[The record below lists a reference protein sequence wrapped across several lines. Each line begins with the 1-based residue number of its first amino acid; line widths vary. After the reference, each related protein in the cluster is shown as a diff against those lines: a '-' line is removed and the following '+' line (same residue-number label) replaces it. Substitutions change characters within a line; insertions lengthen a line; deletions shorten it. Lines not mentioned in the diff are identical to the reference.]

1 MSVGDCRKRLAQR
14 RVRRTVLFLALA
26 SAICASTVGLAAPR
40 KKGTAKPKVDAATP
54 TTGAGT
60 GPDAGARAGAGSAAD
75 KAGTTTTTLAD
86 GGTVATTTTA
96 DGGAKVFRFGE
107 LEIEGRLKSPQLV
120 YFLRRVRAEFS
131 AGDLGH
137 RSFFPELSQTKDDPN
152 F

>member
-1 MSVGDCRKRLAQR
+1 VSAAERRTRLAQR

-40 KKGTAKPKVDAATP
+40 RKGRAARPKADAAASST
-54 TTGAGT
+54 AA
-60 GPDAGARAGAGSAAD
+60 DAGARAPAASA
-75 KAGTTTTTLAD
+75 AGTTTTTLAD
-86 GGTVATTTTA
+86 GGTVVATTTTT

>member
-1 MSVGDCRKRLAQR
+1 MSVAERRQRLAQR

-40 KKGTAKPKVDAATP
+40 KKGTARPRARADAAAAP
-54 TTGAGT
+54 ATTSA
-60 GPDAGARAGAGSAAD
+60 DAGA
-75 KAGTTTTTLAD
+75 AGTTTTTLAD
-86 GGTVATTTTA
+86 GGTVATTTTT

-107 LEIEGRLKSPQLV
+107 MEIEGRLKSPQLV